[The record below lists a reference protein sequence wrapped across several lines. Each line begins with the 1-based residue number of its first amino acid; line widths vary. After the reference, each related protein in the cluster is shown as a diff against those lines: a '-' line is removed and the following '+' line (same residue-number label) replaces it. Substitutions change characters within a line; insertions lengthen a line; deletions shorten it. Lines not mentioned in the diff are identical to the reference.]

1 MSATV
6 IRSVRWGGRIV
17 LVATTLVA
25 GGYFVHYIY
34 HWQWVRAQIAGVAF
48 IAALILAA
56 TSIVVGRLDRM
67 EREVRNRMD
76 VLSGRVD
83 PGAGPDHR
91 AAGGRGAPALPR
103 RRSEVDRRNEDGEPQ
118 FPWLAPEFAPP
129 RHRGLLPVVLLAP
142 TATAV
147 DVPDASV
154 FIPILLGAGLAVS
167 VVAGLVERT
176 SASLHGATAGTR
188 VTGLVAATVA
198 SVLVVGLSMGGIWW
212 LAHYR
217 PAPFAD
223 GRTEMTVQV
232 STRSVTPPAEETV
245 EMMGRYCARTA
256 ISSVAFE
263 DVRPAGADRAVLV
276 VSPVLD
282 GQAVRRYS
290 GCLQDANLDL
300 HRLTVTATERIPEAR
315 P

>member
-1 MSATV
+1 VSATV
-6 IRSVRWGGRIV
+6 VRAIRWGGRTV
-17 LVATTLVA
+17 LAATALIA

-56 TSIVVGRLDRM
+56 TSIVVGRLDRL
-67 EREVRNRMD
+67 EREVLARLD
-76 VLSGRVD
+76 VL
-83 PGAGPDHR
+83 
-91 AAGGRGAPALPR
+91 AGGVESRQRSQRGPR
-103 RRSEVDRRNEDGEPQ
+103 VEDAEPQ
-118 FPWLAPEFAPP
+118 FAWLAAEFAPP
-129 RHRGLLPVVLLAP
+129 RHRGPLPLALIAP
-142 TATAV
+142 SAAITV
-147 DVPDASV
+147 ESPDAGV

-176 SASLHGATAGTR
+176 SASLHGATTGTR

-198 SVLVVGLSMGGIWW
+198 SVLVVGLSVGGIWW

-217 PAPFAD
+217 PAPFVD
-223 GRTEMTVQV
+223 GRTELTVQV
-232 STRSVTPPAEETV
+232 SARSVTPPAEETV